1 MSNLIERLE
10 REAVRQH
17 NEVRKRSPDGLA
29 NDYPQHAA
37 DLREL
42 LLDAAKR
49 IRDLESR
56 EAEWART
63 LAAKHRSVA

>member
-10 REAVRQH
+10 CEAMRQH
-17 NEVRKRSPDGLA
+17 NEVRKWPPD
-29 NDYPQHAA
+29 DHISYPQSAA

-49 IRDLESR
+49 IRDLEAC
-56 EAEWART
+56 EAKWAKPI
-63 LAAKHRSVA
+63 KHRSVA